1 MPHVIV
7 KLYTGR
13 NEEQKKGLAEEV
25 AGAVVR
31 SLGCEKKVVSVAIEE
46 IDRAAWPDQV
56 YRPDI
61 LENNDK
67 LYLKPGY
74 DPFGES

>member
-13 NEEQKKGLAEEV
+13 NEEQKKDLAEAV
-25 AGAVVR
+25 ADAVVH

-46 IDRAAWPDQV
+46 VDPAAWPERV

-61 LENNDK
+61 LENVDK

>member
-13 NEEQKKGLAEEV
+13 NEEQKKGLAEAV
-25 AGAVVR
+25 ADAVVH
-31 SLGCEKKVVSVAIEE
+31 SLGCERKVVSVALEE
-46 IDRAAWPDQV
+46 IDPAAWPEQV

-61 LENNDK
+61 LEKGDR

-74 DPFGES
+74 DPFAES